1 MVNPMDLG
9 WFFHGSTQREVTI
22 GLRPG
27 STRRVERGEGLLV
40 LLLGWWKTHGNHGEI
55 MGQCWAINHGFN
67 DGPEGFSD
75 GFFLMGFSGSV
86 NHDGLNFGWSGFSDG
101 FFWFCESWWVNF
113 WLKWFFL
120 MRFSGSVNHD
130 GSNFGWSGFSDGYFW
145 FC

>member
-75 GFFLMGFSGSV
+75 GFF
-86 NHDGLNFGWSGFSDG
+86 
-101 FFWFCESWWVNF
+101 WFCESWWVKF
-113 WLKWFFL
+113 WLTCFFL
-120 MRFSGSVNHD
+120 MGFSGSVNHD
-130 GSNFGWSGFSDGYFW
+130 GSNFGWSGFFWCVFLVLLIMMGQILVEVVFLMGFSDGFFW